1 MNTFT
6 AIDVDYSLTKMRCA
20 TLTATTATNTGE
32 NPSTANANNAQT
44 LSGSFT
50 AERMGE
56 GVGGLNLH
64 PAGKY
69 NSR

>member
-20 TLTATTATNTGE
+20 TLTATTATKAGE

-44 LSGSFT
+44 LSGSYIT
-50 AERMGE
+50 ERMGE
-56 GVGGLNLH
+56 GGDKS
-64 PAGKY
+64 P
-69 NSR
+69 NSP

>member
-1 MNTFT
+1 
-6 AIDVDYSLTKMRCA
+6 MRCA

>member
-1 MNTFT
+1 MIELQ
-6 AIDVDYSLTKMRCA
+6 AQELVDNEYIYCDRCG
-20 TLTATTATNTGE
+20 ATTATNTGE

>member
-20 TLTATTATNTGE
+20 TLTASTATNTGE

-50 AERMGE
+50 TKRMGE
-56 GVGGLNLH
+56 GGDKPLTLRRYTIGT
-64 PAGKY
+64 P
-69 NSR
+69 